1 MTPDSL
7 RQFQP
12 RHDFFIGLDSDG
24 CVFDSMEIKHK
35 ECFAPVF
42 IKHWK
47 LQAASKYART
57 AWEFVNLYS
66 VWRGANRFP
75 ALVKVLDFLTDW
87 PEPMRRGIRIPD
99 LKPLRDFIHSRLPQG
114 NPALEKLVSE
124 TRDPV
129 LELTLAWSKAVNK
142 AVADIVEGV
151 PPFPLVRECLDKLAP
166 KADLAVISGTP
177 GEALQR
183 EWEEHKIDPY
193 AAIIAGQEMGT
204 KKEHLA
210 ALAGGGHYVEGRKL
224 MVGDAPGDF
233 KAARANGFLFFPVN
247 PGGEEASWQRLLNE
261 GLDRFFA
268 GTFAGA
274 YEQALIA
281 EFEKLLP
288 ETPPWKRAA

>member
-1 MTPDSL
+1 MSQDKLHAFHPK
-7 RQFQP
+7 
-12 RHDFFIGLDSDG
+12 HEFFIGLDSDG

-47 LQAASKYART
+47 LQAASKYARA

-75 ALVKVLDFLTDW
+75 ALAKVLDLLREW
-87 PEPMRRGIRIPD
+87 PEPMRRGIAIPD
-99 LKPLRDFIHSRLPQG
+99 IQPLKDFINSGVPQG
-114 NPALEKLVSE
+114 NPALQELAERTK
-124 TRDPV
+124 DPV
-129 LELTLAWSKAVNK
+129 LILTLEWSKAVNR
-142 AVADIVEGV
+142 AIADLVEGV
-151 PPFPLVRECLDKLAP
+151 PPFPGVRECLEKLAAR
-166 KADLAVISGTP
+166 ADLAVISGTP

-183 EWEEHKIDPY
+183 EWEEHGIQHY
-193 AAIIAGQEMGT
+193 AAVIAGQEMGS
-204 KKEHLA
+204 KKEHLEIMA
-210 ALAGGGHYVEGRKL
+210 KGKYPPARTL
-224 MVGDAPGDF
+224 MIGDAPGDL

-247 PGGEEASWQRLLNE
+247 PGREEESWERLRAE

-274 YEQALIA
+274 YEQKLIA

-288 ETPPWKRAA
+288 ETPPWKRPG